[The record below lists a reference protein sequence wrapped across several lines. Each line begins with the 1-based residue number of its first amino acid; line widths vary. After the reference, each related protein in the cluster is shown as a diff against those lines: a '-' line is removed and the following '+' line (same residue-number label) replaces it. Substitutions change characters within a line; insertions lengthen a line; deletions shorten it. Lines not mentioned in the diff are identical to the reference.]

1 MKNQK
6 VFIDISRLFVF
17 ILFNGLLLLHFGF
30 TSKVVARKVPSGSS
44 PHFVASYGL
53 SFKLQVV
60 PNREIQVSPPPPP
73 TPGTIITMLAPAPSP
88 LSGAASSP

>member
-17 ILFNGLLLLHFGF
+17 ILINGLLLLHFGF

-44 PHFVASYGL
+44 PHFV
-53 SFKLQVV
+53 V

-73 TPGTIITMLAPAPSP
+73 TPGTIITMLAPVPSP
-88 LSGAASSP
+88 LSGASSSP